1 MNENIYIQLEDRLRT
16 LELTKSKKEIPWE
29 LITKPTLLNKPVD
42 KTPLK
47 FSLIGLLG
55 GFAIGIILC
64 LKKET
69 KSGIIFELEDLINL
83 SGTEFLEIININ
95 EIDTSEDKIS
105 CLREYIYLESN
116 QKINFINLGN
126 IEENK
131 IQVIKD
137 SLSRKQKNINNIE
150 IINSIVDINPED
162 NNAKN
167 FLLLEFGSITSAAIN
182 NFKKYEKLLKI
193 NLSGTIILG
202 K

>member
-1 MNENIYIQLEDRLRT
+1 MF
-16 LELTKSKKEIPWE
+16 KER
-29 LITKPTLLNKPVD
+29 K
-42 KTPLK
+42 
-47 FSLIGLLG
+47 
-55 GFAIGIILC
+55 
-64 LKKET
+64 